1 MKGNSEIEYY
11 FVRRFVCRFCSTVFN
26 LNEPKEV
33 LEKHIKK
40 YHNDEMDFEDHCE
53 AHKAGKCICGGV
65 EIEL

>member
-40 YHNDEMDFEDHCE
+40 YHNDEMDFEDHC
-53 AHKAGKCICGGV
+53 
-65 EIEL
+65 